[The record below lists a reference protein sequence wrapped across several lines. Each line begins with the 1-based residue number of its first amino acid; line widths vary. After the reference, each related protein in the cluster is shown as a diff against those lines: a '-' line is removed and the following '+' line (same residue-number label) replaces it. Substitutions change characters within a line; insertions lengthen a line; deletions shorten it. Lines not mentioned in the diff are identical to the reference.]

1 MRRLAACTL
10 LLTAA
15 LAPALAARP
24 LGAVERALEEL
35 RESERL
41 ATLDAT
47 VYPASPYTSPADL
60 PPVLEVER
68 PYQGFND
75 WYYFALVDGKVWFK
89 PRVKRRAGLDE
100 VVVDLP
106 WKPFGHRDGLP
117 YRLDHKDPSLMDTTY
132 LDGNRGDFIKSRAFE
147 TEEPAQALAR
157 LDAETWAKIGAW
169 PHEEPL
175 AFDPEFPMPERLIAL
190 TADDDELAVLTDGRQ
205 MFYRRKFAN
214 LFVPDEWMAG
224 WGAGKDEHVFVPK
237 HLTGHRGWAL
247 GRITAAAAGYKEGP
261 DGRIFE
267 WGPAAVSMETMVW
280 LSPDGRTIYYLDSG
294 TPPEIEHFIEP
305 PFRGRYRGE
314 AIDASASTVM
324 LLDRFGAVVTKIADF
339 DLLGSTPTHPYCY
352 EEECDHEAYYPPG
365 DIRSGMSD
373 IRLPPE
379 GWTIHPPVLPP
390 EAWGPDT
397 ALTRR
402 VSMLQT
408 GKGNRARELRI
419 VGKKDG
425 VIGSFH
431 KSLLGGEWSFRE
443 APPGDR
449 GFWDIPAEEFLRP
462 EELGL
467 YTAAEGLEALHA
479 EEPKVD
485 KELWGRV
492 EVDRLTLD
500 LRVPDFN
507 LQASPWTVEIRYDGL
522 VLPLQLH
529 VVQAWNRFRD
539 PHMGPGKEHLTL
551 VNYEGTFTFN
561 RRELERLMALQ
572 PNAESSRTV
581 REFLDVAKNLKF
593 QFILNANQTGFELS
607 TKAERRTGHFA
618 AVALADD
625 GPRPGEGAPLADWR
639 EAFWAR
645 LDGHMAWEQAAA
657 PLVSAAPAQPGC
669 DAASVLWAAET
680 LRLQERIE
688 GDLAWMKTVVND
700 AAQFSTFTFLTSG
713 FFYLT
718 QLKTLD
724 AALDASRVSRSDEV
738 RPNELRF
745 NVITGITG
753 RIPYLAR
760 NVSEMEDHRLDA
772 ARAEARRVE
781 PQLKPL
787 VKIAE
792 GLRKSC
798 P

>member
-1 MRRLAACTL
+1 MRRLAACSL
-10 LLTAA
+10 LIAAA

-24 LGAVERALEEL
+24 PGAVDLALEAV
-35 RESERL
+35 REAEAL
-41 ATLDAT
+41 AALDAT
-47 VYPASPYTSPADL
+47 VYPASPYTSPEDL

-75 WYYFALVDGKVWFK
+75 WYYFALVNGKVWFK
-89 PRVKRRAGLDE
+89 PRVKRRAGLE
-100 VVVDLP
+100 ELVVELP
-106 WKPFGHRDGLP
+106 WRPFGHRDGLP
-117 YRLDHKDPSLMDTTY
+117 YRLDHKDPALMDTTY
-132 LDGNRGDFIKSRAFE
+132 AEGDRGDFIKSRAFE

-157 LDAETWAKIGAW
+157 LDAATWDKVGAW

-175 AFDPEFPMPERLIAL
+175 AFDPEFPMPDRLIAL
-190 TADDDELAVLTDGRQ
+190 TADDDELAVLSDTRQ

-214 LFVPDEWMAG
+214 LFVSDEWMAG
-224 WGAGKDEHVFVPK
+224 WGAGKDEFVYVPK
-237 HLTGHRGWAL
+237 HLTNHRGWAL

-280 LSPDGRTIYYLDSG
+280 LAPDGRTIYYLDSG
-294 TPPEIEHFIEP
+294 TPPEVEHFIEP
-305 PFRGRYRGE
+305 PFRGKYRGE

-352 EEECDHEAYYPPG
+352 EEECDSEPFYPAG

-379 GWTIHPPVLPP
+379 GWMIHAPVLPP
-390 EAWGPDT
+390 EAWGPET

-431 KSLLGGEWSFRE
+431 KSLLGGEWSFRP

-449 GFWDIPAEEFLRP
+449 GFWDIPAEEFLSP
-462 EELGL
+462 ENLTQ
-467 YTAAEGLEALHA
+467 YAAPEALEALHA
-479 EEPKVD
+479 DEPTVD
-485 KELWGRV
+485 QELRGRL
-492 EVDRLTLD
+492 ELDRLTLD

-507 LQASPWTVEIRYDGL
+507 LQASPWTVEIVYDGL
-522 VLPLQLH
+522 ALPLQLH
-529 VVQAWNRFRD
+529 VVQAWNPFRD
-539 PHMGPGKEHLTL
+539 PHMGHGKEALTL
-551 VNYEGTFTFN
+551 VNYEGTFTFD
-561 RRELERLMALQ
+561 RKELERLMAVQ
-572 PNAESSRTV
+572 PNAPASRTV
-581 REFLDVAKNLKF
+581 REFLDLAKNLKF
-593 QFILNANQTGFELS
+593 QFILNANQTGFELIAKS
-607 TKAERRTGHFA
+607 KRRTGHFA
-618 AVALADD
+618 AVALGE
-625 GPRPGEGAPLADWR
+625 GPRPGDGAHLHAWQ

-645 LDGHMAWEQAAA
+645 LDGHMAWEEAVA

-669 DAASVLWAAET
+669 DAASVQWAGET
-680 LRLQERIE
+680 LWLHERMAR
-688 GDLAWMKTVVND
+688 DLNWMKAVVND

-718 QLKTLD
+718 QIKTLD
-724 AALDASRVSRSDEV
+724 AALDASRVTRSDEV

-760 NVSEMEDHRLDA
+760 NVSEMEARRLDA
-772 ARAEARRVE
+772 AKAEARRVE

-787 VKIAE
+787 VKTAE
-792 GLRKSC
+792 ALRQRC